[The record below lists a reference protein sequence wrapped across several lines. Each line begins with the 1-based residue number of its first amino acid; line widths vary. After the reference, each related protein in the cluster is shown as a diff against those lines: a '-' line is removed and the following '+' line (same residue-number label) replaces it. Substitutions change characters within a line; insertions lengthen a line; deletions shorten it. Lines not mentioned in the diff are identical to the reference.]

1 MQNRINVI
9 SSEILVESFRV
20 FQSILTNDS
29 IMAKLELQGKQGT
42 VRFDNQLLDGYEKV
56 FDEISDYASRGQF
69 QNLILDLTS
78 TRKITSSGVAK
89 LLTLK
94 NLMDHFGVKLE
105 VMNLHPPLL
114 DVLKKFKVDV
124 MLKIRS

>member
-1 MQNRINVI
+1 
-9 SSEILVESFRV
+9 
-20 FQSILTNDS
+20 
-29 IMAKLELQGKQGT
+29 MAKLELQGKQGT